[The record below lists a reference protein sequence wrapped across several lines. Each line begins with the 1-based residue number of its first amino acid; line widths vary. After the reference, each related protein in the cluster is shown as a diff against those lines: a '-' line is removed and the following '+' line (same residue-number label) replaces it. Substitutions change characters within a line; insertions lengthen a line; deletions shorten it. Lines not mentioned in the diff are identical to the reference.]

1 MKNFKKE
8 ERVGLRTGMANIST
22 FNCLNPDNTSLV
34 MRGSD
39 WVNPDQPDFKQE
51 NKKTVKSIVQM
62 NRERVRQQKVVEQ
75 AEGKCCESKRCCN
88 RPPQFK
94 SLA

>member
-1 MKNFKKE
+1 MKNHKKE

-34 MRGSD
+34 MRGTE

-51 NKKTVKSIVQM
+51 NKKTVKSIV
-62 NRERVRQQKVVEQ
+62 
-75 AEGKCCESKRCCN
+75 
-88 RPPQFK
+88 
-94 SLA
+94 